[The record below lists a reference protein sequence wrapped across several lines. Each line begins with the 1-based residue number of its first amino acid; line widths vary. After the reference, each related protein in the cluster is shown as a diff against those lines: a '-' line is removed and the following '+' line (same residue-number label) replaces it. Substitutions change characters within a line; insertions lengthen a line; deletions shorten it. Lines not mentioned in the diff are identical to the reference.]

1 MTDCKVCNDK
11 GWYWKQPEEN
21 LNFLPTGNF
30 GLLGNEIQAPCPWC
44 KRDGINSFFNKNKKI
59 ISSRSVDDR
68 IDMLKK

>member
-30 GLLGNEIQAPCPWC
+30 GLLGNEIQAPCP
-44 KRDGINSFFNKNKKI
+44 
-59 ISSRSVDDR
+59 
-68 IDMLKK
+68 